1 MDQTKKPLRIPPQFG
16 TYAERHGIFEMYKR
30 LIEGLII
37 SKPQDP
43 LDYLLEQL
51 KKENDD
57 TPAIVIH
64 GPPASGKT
72 TIARLVS
79 NQLKAA
85 YISKE
90 TLLAD
95 DVSTVAAKARSSQ
108 SSGEPIPT
116 ELWVELIRNRVKLFD
131 CIRKGWVLDG
141 FPDTREQA
149 LALQEIG
156 INPKH
161 FVVLEAPDTVLI
173 ERQMGKRIDPETGDV
188 YHTTFDYP
196 GNSDVEKR
204 LVEPPEGCGEEAM
217 VDRLVLYHRFIPGLK
232 VGYEMYTKSIN
243 ADQPK
248 ADVYSQVTT
257 FLSSKTRSLAPHN
270 PRIVLLGPTGSGK
283 TVQAALLAN
292 KYGIINVSSG
302 QLVKEALASESKVGE
317 AIKPYVERK
326 MLVPD
331 NLILKLLDERLSQVD
346 CSTRGWVLR
355 GFPRTREQAENL
367 TAAGHEPNRVFFL
380 DVPNDSVY
388 ERLTLRSLD
397 AVSGNRYHAL
407 YNPAPTSDIKERTAQ
422 HPVDFE
428 EKIRERL
435 AAYYAYSE
443 EIGDFYED
451 AQHIIAD
458 QDPHTVFESVESML
472 VNPLPRTL
480 PTQD

>member
-1 MDQTKKPLRIPPQFG
+1 MSP
-16 TYAERHGIFEMYKR
+16 R

-51 KKENDD
+51 KRENDD

-95 DVSTVAAKARSSQ
+95 DVSTAAAKARTSPAIVIHGPPASGKTTIARLVSNQLKAAYISKETLLADDVSTAAAKARTCQ

-196 GNSDVEKR
+196 GNGDVEKR

-217 VDRLVLYHRFIPGLK
+217 VDRLILFHRFIPGLK
-232 VGYEMYTKSIN
+232 VAYEQYTKSIN

-248 ADVYSQVTT
+248 ADVYSQVV
-257 FLSSKTRSLAPHN
+257 LSSINGQSL
-270 PRIVLLGPTGSGK
+270 
-283 TVQAALLAN
+283 
-292 KYGIINVSSG
+292 
-302 QLVKEALASESKVGE
+302 
-317 AIKPYVERK
+317 
-326 MLVPD
+326 
-331 NLILKLLDERLSQVD
+331 RL
-346 CSTRGWVLR
+346 
-355 GFPRTREQAENL
+355 
-367 TAAGHEPNRVFFL
+367 
-380 DVPNDSVY
+380 
-388 ERLTLRSLD
+388 
-397 AVSGNRYHAL
+397 
-407 YNPAPTSDIKERTAQ
+407 
-422 HPVDFE
+422 
-428 EKIRERL
+428 
-435 AAYYAYSE
+435 
-443 EIGDFYED
+443 
-451 AQHIIAD
+451 
-458 QDPHTVFESVESML
+458 M
-472 VNPLPRTL
+472 
-480 PTQD
+480 